1 MLKQAL
7 LAVLLTS
14 AALAQTAMKSTGAP
28 ATKSTAAPKAAVP
41 AAPAADLLHP
51 ATLNRT
57 APPVY
62 RVKFATSKGDIV
74 IEVTRAWAP
83 RGADRFYN
91 LVRANYFTDV
101 AFFRVIPGFMAQF
114 GISSKPEVAA
124 AWVKADVTDDPVKQ
138 SNTRGKLTFAT
149 SGPNS
154 RTTQLFINTANN
166 ANLDSQ
172 GFSPIGEVIEGMSA
186 ADMLYSGYGG
196 NPDQGAIQ
204 TSGKAWLD
212 RNMPKVDK
220 ILTAT
225 IVPIPATGAAVAPG
239 TPAPGVLAPKPAVP
253 ATPAAPKQ

>member
-1 MLKQAL
+1 
-7 LAVLLTS
+7 V
-14 AALAQTAMKSTGAP
+14 AP
-28 ATKSTAAPKAAVP
+28 AGAAKATAASKAAAP

-51 ATLNRT
+51 STLNRT
-57 APPVY
+57 APAVY
-62 RVKFATSKGDIV
+62 RVKFTTTKGDIL

-91 LVRANYFTDV
+91 LVRANYFTDI

-114 GISSKPEVAA
+114 GISSRPDVAA
-124 AWVKADVTDDPVKQ
+124 AWVKADVIDDPAKQ
-138 SNTRGKLTFAT
+138 SNTRGKVTFAT

-172 GFSPIGEVIEGMSA
+172 GFSPIGEVIDGMSA
-186 ADMLYSGYGG
+186 VDMLYSGYGG
-196 NPDQGAIQ
+196 NPDQGGIQ
-204 TSGKAWLD
+204 SGGKAWLD

-225 IVPIPATGAAVAPG
+225 IVPVPAAPAAAPG
-239 TPAPGVLAPKPAVP
+239 TPAPGVLAPK
-253 ATPAAPKQ
+253 Q